1 MLALAQSKGAGGAAA
16 SGQRCAC
23 GPKNPVQKKPQSF
36 YSAMSEEEEPQR
48 RRRSSGTD
56 AEAPE
61 VVMFVKSISPPGM
74 KPKKDV

>member
-23 GPKNPVQKKPQSF
+23 GPKNPVQKKTQSF
-36 YSAMSEEEEPQR
+36 YSAMSEKEEPQR
-48 RRRSSGTD
+48 SSSTD
-56 AEAPE
+56 AEAPG
-61 VVMFVKSISPPGM
+61 VMMFVKSISPPGM

>member
-36 YSAMSEEEEPQR
+36 YSAMSEEEELQ
-48 RRRSSGTD
+48 RRRSSSTD
-56 AEAPE
+56 AEAPG
-61 VVMFVKSISPPGM
+61 VVMFVKSISPRGM
-74 KPKKDV
+74 KPKKAV

>member
-1 MLALAQSKGAGGAAA
+1 MLEELRPQDNAAHA
-16 SGQRCAC
+16 
-23 GPKNPVQKKPQSF
+23 GPKTLSKKKPQSF

-48 RRRSSGTD
+48 RRRSSSTD
-56 AEAPE
+56 AEAPG